1 MWSIYTKEIRSFLS
15 SLAGYVVLL
24 VFLIATG
31 LLLWVLPETNILPN
45 ANILDYGYAS
55 LEQFFAIAPVVLMFL
70 IPAITMKMFADEYKS
85 GTIEWLMT
93 KPLSSFQILTGKY
106 WAAFTLAII
115 GLVPTLIYL
124 FSINWLA
131 IEGGALDAGGIT
143 GSYIAL
149 ILLVGCFT
157 SIGIFASSLTDNQI
171 VSFLIALVLC
181 FGLYSGFEGLSR
193 IPAFRGNSDYILELL
208 GVDYHYT
215 SMSKGVLDSRDIIYF
230 LSVITLFISLTYYT
244 VENKRSKS

>member
-1 MWSIYTKEIRSFLS
+1 MWSIYTKEIKSFLG

-31 LLLWVLPETNILPN
+31 LLLWVLPDTNILPN

-55 LEQFFAIAPVVLMFL
+55 LEQFFAVAPIVLMFL

-93 KPLSSFQILTGKY
+93 KPLSSFQVLMGKY
-106 WAAFTLAII
+106 WAAFSLAII
-115 GLVPTLIYL
+115 GLIPTLIYL

-143 GSYIAL
+143 GSYLAL
-149 ILLVGCFT
+149 VMLVGCFT
-157 SIGIFASSLTDNQI
+157 AIGIFASSLTDNQI
-171 VSFLIALVLC
+171 VSFLIAFVLC
-181 FGLYSGFEGLSR
+181 YALYSGFEGLSR
-193 IPAFRGNSDYILELL
+193 IAAFRGNSDYILELL
-208 GVDYHYT
+208 GVDYHYS
-215 SMSKGVLDSRDIIYF
+215 SMSKGVVDTRDVVYF
-230 LSVITLFISLTYYT
+230 LSVIVLFVYLSYFSI
-244 VENKRSKS
+244 EHKRARS